1 MSDCLSQKGEKTL
14 LKRTGLLD
22 ECLKGRLELV
32 PHSFVLFKADNFLLQ
47 FQVVCLDLDLGLQAN
62 WSVIFLI
69 ALSVLIEPEK
79 VGKIRNQ
86 YSDNLRGHSTWL
98 KEKSPKYLLHRVVR
112 VPEPDLGYASAGVR
126 EHPVL
131 QLQQGQLLLLL
142 VPVPGSDKVLVAYT
156 NHAHR
161 S

>member
-1 MSDCLSQKGEKTL
+1 MSQKGEKTL
-14 LKRTGLLD
+14 LKRTRLLD

-86 YSDNLRGHSTWL
+86 
-98 KEKSPKYLLHRVVR
+98 
-112 VPEPDLGYASAGVR
+112 
-126 EHPVL
+126 
-131 QLQQGQLLLLL
+131 
-142 VPVPGSDKVLVAYT
+142 
-156 NHAHR
+156 
-161 S
+161 